1 MSSGYVGAMVNGL
14 LSLFF
19 LWVVLIVLQI
29 VAMCKVFTKA
39 GKPWWSVIIPFYN
52 VYTLYEI
59 TFGNGWYF

>member
-29 VAMCKVFTKA
+29 VAMCF
-39 GKPWWSVIIPFYN
+39 VILDECLFPF
-52 VYTLYEI
+52 
-59 TFGNGWYF
+59 